1 MEQNLTRG
9 LSTYQRTPWPMK
21 MTNPAKPERPFS
33 NQLQSWAYKWE
44 VNEAELTPSNQSK
57 SPQILPIRE
66 EGHEDEAVEV
76 ETLDQDPVVVCGQEV
91 HEQRHHHLAANLCTK
106 FCK

>member
-1 MEQNLTRG
+1 
-9 LSTYQRTPWPMK
+9 
-21 MTNPAKPERPFS
+21 MTCKR
-33 NQLQSWAYKWE
+33 E

-106 FCK
+106 FCKSKQHFKELGTEVARKAP